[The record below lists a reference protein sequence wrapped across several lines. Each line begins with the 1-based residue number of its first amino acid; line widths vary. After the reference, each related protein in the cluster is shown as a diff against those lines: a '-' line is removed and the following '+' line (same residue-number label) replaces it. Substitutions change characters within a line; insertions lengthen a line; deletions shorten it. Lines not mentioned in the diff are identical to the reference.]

1 MNSKLKKIGL
11 VVLVIIIIIGV
22 GFTIFMKKTDENF
35 KALLAT
41 SIQDVDLTA
50 LSDGFYTGAYSVFP
64 IDVVVTVEVKTQ
76 KIVNITLDKHVNG
89 QGKPAEVIIDSVISQ
104 QSLDVDTISG
114 ATYSSKV
121 ILKAIEKALVK

>member
-1 MNSKLKKIGL
+1 MNNKLKKIGL
-11 VVLVIIIIIGV
+11 VVLVIILIIGV
-22 GFTIFMKKTDENF
+22 GFTIFMKKSEENF
-35 KALLAT
+35 EALMAT
-41 SIQDVDLTA
+41 SIQEVDLTV
-50 LSDGFYTGAYSVFP
+50 LSDGFYTGTYSVFP
-64 IDVVVTVEVKTQ
+64 IDVVVSVEVKAQ

-121 ILKAIEKALVK
+121 ILIAIEKALVK